1 MNLIQATTRNTKTR
15 GELNSLRKN
24 GDVPG
29 IIYGG
34 ENENEKI
41 SLSKK
46 EVKNL
51 INKENFLSNVIS
63 IKLDEKEQKVLPREI
78 TFDTISDEPTHID
91 FLRIVKGS

>member
-1 MNLIQATTRNTKTR
+1 MNLIQATIRNTKTR

-41 SLSKK
+41 SLARTRK
-46 EVKNL
+46 
-51 INKENFLSNVIS
+51 
-63 IKLDEKEQKVLPREI
+63 
-78 TFDTISDEPTHID
+78 
-91 FLRIVKGS
+91 

>member
-15 GELNSLRKN
+15 GELNSLRQN

-29 IIYGG
+29 VIYGG

-41 SLSKK
+41 SISKK

-51 INKENFLSNVIS
+51 INKENFL
-63 IKLDEKEQKVLPREI
+63 
-78 TFDTISDEPTHID
+78 
-91 FLRIVKGS
+91 